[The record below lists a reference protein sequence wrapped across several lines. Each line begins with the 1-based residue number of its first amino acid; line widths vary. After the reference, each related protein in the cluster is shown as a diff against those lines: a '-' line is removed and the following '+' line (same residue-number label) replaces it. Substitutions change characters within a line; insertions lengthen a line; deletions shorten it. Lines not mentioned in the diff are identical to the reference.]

1 MTVGDL
7 IKDKDYDY
15 ISWRATLPKKM
26 GGGDTFIGCTRS
38 KNGKLISLDGDTYS
52 EKTEILEYREWSK
65 EEEGIKNGL
74 TIVYEGEWL

>member
-15 ISWRATLPKKM
+15 ISWRATLPEKI
-26 GGGDTFIGCTRS
+26 GGGDTFIGCTMS
-38 KNGKLISLDGDTYS
+38 ENGKLFALDGDVYS
-52 EKTEILEYREWSK
+52 EKTEVLEYREWSK

-74 TIVYEGEWL
+74 TIVYEGDWF

>member
-7 IKDKDYDY
+7 IQNKDYDY
-15 ISWRATLPKKM
+15 ISWRVTLPEKI

-38 KNGKLISLDGDTYS
+38 ENGKLIPLDGDIYL
-52 EKTEILEYREWSK
+52 EKTEILEYREWSD

-74 TIVYEGEWL
+74 TIVCEGEWF